1 MTAYEVPANRW
12 VFKLAPQLSGK
23 AQQAYAALSGEA
35 AANYTQV
42 KESIL
47 RRYDVNEET
56 YKRRFRT
63 ASVRTGE
70 TVMELRVRLED
81 LAKKWLKEC
90 DTVDKLRDAVVLEQ
104 FLNSLP
110 AEVRVW
116 VQEHKPKTSEAAA
129 QLADNYLQARQDS
142 VVSEGSSTPN
152 PIVCA
157 KCNKRGHKA
166 RNCRVGVDDKT
177 SSPPPRTEIPKRDLK
192 DITCFTCNQKGH
204 YASNCPSKTNLMC
217 VERRSNFQGESELT
231 QHTMEP
237 KPGIFQA
244 GTIEGH
250 AVTDVCLDTGCT
262 RTMVREDLVP
272 VEKLIEGDSI
282 AICCAHGDTVVY
294 PLARIQV
301 EVNGT
306 THKVEA
312 AVSKT
317 LPLSMLM
324 GTDVP
329 VLPALVAKKLGD
341 CQEADT
347 AWAVMT
353 RAKKRAQDQAEATDR
368 RNEEECGVRPNAVLT
383 GGCEDTTNLPDFE
396 DDLFGVV
403 REKSLLTRSE
413 KRAQRRRYQPIDEP
427 MEETKRMCSGAEE
440 VQKLQQ
446 EDVTL
451 ESIRKAADNPA
462 LTGGG
467 FFKKNGLVYRRW
479 LPKGRPRGDEVE
491 QLVLPLKYRPEVL
504 KLAHKTPFAGHL
516 GRDKTVNRIS
526 QRFYWPTMFADMRRV
541 VKTCHECQKTAPRG
555 RFKAPLPIFSEPF
568 RRIAMDIVRRIQ
580 AFKVYL
586 LGRHFMVQTALT
598 WLHRLNSQL
607 TRWLYSRTT
616 LKSSIDLESRMGM
629 WTVSRGR
636 LHRKTNSPSFT

>member
-1 MTAYEVPANRW
+1 MSGKTRTGMIYKRTTQSEDQGTTSTASASQSQTDMAETDEQTVILKALLEDRRTLEADLREERRVRAEEAAKRDEDMREQMDLLRGLIGAQGEGGGERRATSQDPKVAKLTDADDIEPYIVTFERLMTAYEVPANRW

-142 VVSEGSSTPN
+142 VVSEGRESSTPN

-177 SSPPPRTEIPKRDLK
+177 SSPPPRTERPKRDLK

-217 VERRSNFQGESELT
+217 VERKSNFQGKSELT

-282 AICCAHGDTVVY
+282 AICCAHRDTVVY

-301 EVNGT
+301 EVNRT
-306 THKVEA
+306 THEVEA

-317 LPLSMLM
+317 LPL
-324 GTDVP
+324 
-329 VLPALVAKKLGD
+329 
-341 CQEADT
+341 
-347 AWAVMT
+347 
-353 RAKKRAQDQAEATDR
+353 
-368 RNEEECGVRPNAVLT
+368 
-383 GGCEDTTNLPDFE
+383 
-396 DDLFGVV
+396 
-403 REKSLLTRSE
+403 
-413 KRAQRRRYQPIDEP
+413 
-427 MEETKRMCSGAEE
+427 
-440 VQKLQQ
+440 
-446 EDVTL
+446 
-451 ESIRKAADNPA
+451 
-462 LTGGG
+462 
-467 FFKKNGLVYRRW
+467 YR
-479 LPKGRPRGDEVE
+479 
-491 QLVLPLKYRPEVL
+491 
-504 KLAHKTPFAGHL
+504 
-516 GRDKTVNRIS
+516 
-526 QRFYWPTMFADMRRV
+526 
-541 VKTCHECQKTAPRG
+541 C
-555 RFKAPLPIFSEPF
+555 
-568 RRIAMDIVRRIQ
+568 
-580 AFKVYL
+580 
-586 LGRHFMVQTALT
+586 
-598 WLHRLNSQL
+598 
-607 TRWLYSRTT
+607 
-616 LKSSIDLESRMGM
+616 
-629 WTVSRGR
+629 
-636 LHRKTNSPSFT
+636 